1 MKKIIVLIIQ
11 LALSMLII
19 GGAILGGKFI
29 ISHKKVAQKSENV
42 SIPPIVEVLR
52 AKKAILPVF
61 IKATGTVVPSKEVI
75 IKPQVGGEIIWI
87 SSKCA
92 PGKFV
97 EKGDILF
104 KIDSQ
109 QYKMAVENQKG
120 QLAKTVFEF
129 DLEKGRQIV
138 ARREWQLVGSKNKHL
153 AAEDLA
159 LRKPHL
165 ANVEASLKSARSAL
179 ARAELEVER
188 CTIRAPFK
196 GVVTEKFSDQGQIIS
211 AGSQLLKLVS
221 RESFWVYATVPVS
234 QIDKLAQNPSSSN
247 LISDDNPVNY
257 SGVRAKVIE
266 VLGERTI
273 VKEGTLLDVL
283 PDLQQDG
290 RLARVLIEVK
300 DPLESSHLPLLLYS
314 YVNVEIDAKPIADS
328 YLIPRRAVREGDRIW
343 IADENLQLQFRKVAI
358 LWRKETEVIV
368 RDGIAEND
376 AIITSL
382 ISSPVPGMK
391 LRIKD
396 SSKEASSPG
405 EAK

>member
-1 MKKIIVLIIQ
+1 MKKIIVLIVQ
-11 LALSMLII
+11 LSISILII

-29 ISHKKVAQKSENV
+29 VSNKKVVQKSETI
-42 SIPPIVEVLR
+42 SIPPMVEVQR
-52 AKKAILPVF
+52 AKKALLPVS

-109 QYKMAVENQKG
+109 QYIMAVENQKG
-120 QLAKTVFEF
+120 QVAKALFEL

-138 ARREWQLVGSKNKHL
+138 ARREWQLVGSQNKAL
-153 AAEDLA
+153 APEALA

-165 ANVEASLKSARSAL
+165 ANVEASLKSAESAL

-196 GVVTEKFSDQGQIIS
+196 GVVTDKFSDEGQIIS
-211 AGSQLLKLVS
+211 SGSQLLKIVC

-234 QIDKLAQNPSSSN
+234 QIDKLAENTSEKASSSEN
-247 LISDDNPVNY
+247 AANY
-257 SGVRAKVIE
+257 SGVKARVFEI
-266 VLGERTI
+266 LGERTI
-273 VKEGTLLDVL
+273 MKEGTLLNVL

-300 DPLESSHLPLLLYS
+300 DPLESTHLPLLLHS
-314 YVNVEIDAKPIADS
+314 YVNVEIDAKPFADS
-328 YLIPRRAVREGDRIW
+328 YLIPRKAIREGDRIW
-343 IADENLQLQFRKVAI
+343 IADENDQLQFRKVSI
-358 LWRKETEVIV
+358 LWRKEAEVIV

-391 LRIKD
+391 LRLKD
-396 SSKEASSPG
+396 PASEAISTG
-405 EAK
+405 DAK